1 MSMHDK
7 RDHKVRS
14 SLDSRKSSQNSNHEK
29 SVSFY
34 KKPKRSKQ
42 SSMKKEYQDQLNSKD
57 I

>member
-34 KKPKRSKQ
+34 KKPKKSKQ
-42 SSMKKEYQDQLNSKD
+42 SSFKKEYQDQLNSRD